1 MLSLIQVVLSRQ
13 RDLSE
18 LTYDDIRSNIESNV
32 RYLTKDEHIQLRSN
46 DTTLGNYDNVLLT
59 VDEGRD
65 TAVMIKTV
73 NLEKVITH

>member
-46 DTTLGNYDNVLLT
+46 DTTLGNYDTVLLT
-59 VDEGRD
+59 VDEP
-65 TAVMIKTV
+65 AVMIKTV

>member
-32 RYLTKDEHIQLRSN
+32 RYLTKDEYIQLRSN
-46 DTTLGNYDNVLLT
+46 DTTLGNYDTVLLT
-59 VDEGRD
+59 VDEP
-65 TAVMIKTV
+65 AVMIKTV